1 MDVKM
6 GQWACMQALLLGLV
20 LLLPL
25 LFLKPPPCYGQNTQG
40 APQDGFH
47 FGFTQSVYHATV
59 YENSA
64 ARTYANSKIKMGI
77 HLAQRFW
84 EIRYRITSGDD
95 EGFFKAE
102 EFVLG
107 DFCFLRIRTKG
118 GNAAILN
125 REIQDNYVLT
135 VKASVK
141 GEALLETW
149 TKVSIQ
155 VLDMNDLRPLF
166 SPTTYSVTIA
176 ESTPLRTSI
185 AQVTATDADIGS
197 NGEFYYFFKEKME
210 LFAVHPT
217 SGVVSLSGKLNVDEQ
232 NRYDLEILAVDRG
245 MKLYGNNGVSSTAKL
260 FVHVECVNDH
270 APVMNVVTHT
280 PSYLDKN
287 TVYGMVT
294 VEDQDEGLN
303 GEIDSVF
310 IVGGDPS
317 EKFFVERSVEGTFAI
332 KAFESVN
339 WEIYPFGCN
348 LTLQAKDRGTP
359 PKFSAVKVVHI
370 MVEKRQTTETKFEQE
385 FYDISLNEI
394 SPPGTILEVVKIR
407 PEPDDAEYI
416 LITSADSAFFQMNT
430 ITGVISTTRW
440 FTQVFQDVFNL
451 EVLELDSDLKVK
463 VRITIEDANDNTPTF
478 AQSSYEVFVNESVS
492 VGTNVLTVSAVDQDK
507 GENGYI
513 TYSISSLQPLPFRI
527 NQFSGV
533 ISTTKEL
540 DFESSPESF
549 VFVVRASDWG
559 SPYRRENEVNVTIH
573 LENVND
579 NQPLFEKVA
588 CQGVISGEFPVDEVI
603 TTMSAID
610 IDELELVKYKI
621 ISGNEQGY
629 FDLNPDSGILALQ
642 HSLATANPKNN
653 VFSLK
658 ITATDGENFSDPM
671 FVNISVV
678 HGKFPPKRLTCEE
691 TKVAQKLAE
700 KLLKK
705 SKAST
710 KPKIEEGFIDLF
722 SVNRQTPQFDK
733 TFPTDIVVLEDLKV
747 GSTVFKVN
755 AYDGDTGF
763 NGQILYSISDGN
775 TDSCFTIDM
784 HTGLISVFLP
794 MDREKRDHYLLNLT
808 IYDLGLP
815 QKTAWRLLTVY
826 IEDAN
831 DNAPQFLQ
839 EGGYRI
845 VIPENTAIGT
855 DIIQVEATDK
865 DLGPNGKIVYSLLTS
880 TTQFGINS
888 TNGIVYVA
896 GQLDREFVSTF
907 CLKIEARDKGEKGTQ
922 KFSVT
927 TLKIILEDVNDCAPL
942 FIPSVYRAR
951 ALEDLPVGTVVAW
964 LETQDPDMGFG
975 GQVRY
980 SLANDYNG
988 WFEVDRAS
996 GAIRLTKELDYETQ
1010 QFYNLTVKAKDK
1022 GRPVSLL
1029 SVTFVEVEVVDVN
1042 ENLYAPYFSH
1052 FALTGVVKENA
1063 RIGTTVLQVTANDDD
1078 AGRDGEIQYSIHD
1091 GSGLGRFAIDEET
1104 GLIYTTDMLDRET
1117 KDSYWLT
1124 VYASDHGV
1132 VPQFTTIEV
1141 FIQVEDVNDNAP
1153 LTSEPLYR
1161 PSVPENSPRDVS
1173 VIQIRAQDPDATPTG
1188 TADRLN
1194 YRIISGN
1201 PQNFFTINNHTGLI
1215 TTTSRRLDRE
1225 QQTEHVL
1232 EVLVSDGGPNPR
1244 QSIVWVMIQVLD
1256 ENDNKPTFPEKV
1268 YQVKIPERE
1277 RRKKGEPIYRVF
1289 AYDRDD
1295 GPNSDL
1301 SYGIVDGNEDGKFF
1315 IDPKTAVVSSRK
1327 AFTAGSYDILTIK
1340 ATDNGRPQKS
1350 STARL
1355 HIEWIR
1361 RPPPSTFPLI
1371 FEEPFYNFTVMEN
1384 DKVAEIVGVVSLQ
1397 QSSALLWFDITGGNS
1412 DSVFDVEKA
1421 VGTIIIA
1428 KPLDAEQRSFY
1439 NLTVQATDGTNTA
1452 NTQVH
1457 ITVMDN
1463 NDNDPIFS
1471 QPTYDVTISE
1481 DTPPDTE
1488 VVQVLASDRDEH
1500 HQLTYSLQSSIDP
1513 NSMRLFRIHPTLGVI
1528 YTAQRLDHEACAQHI
1543 FTVIVKDQEFPYRKN
1558 LARVLIEVEDI
1569 NDHVPIFTSAL
1580 YEGSVYES
1588 AAVGS
1593 AVVQVTALDKDKG
1606 ENAELHY
1613 SIEAGNTGN
1622 AFHMEPVLGII
1633 TVARDLDLS
1642 SIGHYV
1648 LTVRVTDS
1656 GTPPLSTT
1664 TVVRISVT
1672 LSDNAGPKFPQPEYQ
1687 TEITENLMVGTS
1699 VTTVSAVSQSTLTFD
1714 IKQGNTDRVFQI
1726 NQYSGVITTLKTLDY
1741 ETTAS
1746 YTLIVQATN
1755 MAGMASNATLVIQ
1768 IVDENDNPPVFQQL
1782 HYHGSI
1788 SEVAPVN
1795 SVVLNSDDSPLVI
1808 KASDADRNQNAL
1820 LVYQIVEDTAKMFFT
1835 VDSGTGSIRTIANL
1849 DHETF
1854 ATFHFHVH
1862 VRDSGRPQLTADSP
1876 TEVTIQVI
1884 DTNDSPPRF
1893 TQNAYETVLL
1903 LPTYVGVEALQV
1915 SATDP
1920 DKDVPTELTYSLTD
1934 GVLEHFAIKPSSGII
1949 LVRNNNFFKERF
1961 RFSVKVSDGK
1971 FSSTALVTI
1980 IVREALD
1987 SGLSFTH
1994 NIYSS
1999 SIEENVSNIT
2009 KVAVVSAV
2017 GNRLNEPLKYALLNA
2032 GTRFRIRSTSGVI
2045 QTTGIPFDREEQEL
2059 YELVVEARREHDRLH
2074 VARVMV
2080 RVQVEDINDN
2090 APVFVG
2096 LPYYAAVQV
2105 EAEPGSPIFRVMAVD
2120 GDKGINGEVSY
2131 YLKDDHGH
2139 FEINRQTGILSL
2151 KRSFESDLS
2160 NVEYQIS
2167 IYAKDSG
2174 YPPLSS
2180 TIEFPITVVNK
2191 AMPVYDKS
2199 FYSVSVNED
2208 VTVHTP
2214 ILGINATSPE
2224 GQNIIYTIVN
2234 GDPFLQFDIG
2244 FDTGVISVIH
2254 SLDYE
2259 TASSYHLTISATDC
2273 LTGAHAEVD
2282 VDVFVQDVND
2292 NPPIFQ
2298 KMSYRV
2304 VLSETAMIGTPAL
2317 QVIATDKDSD
2327 KNNAV
2332 RYQIFSDVR
2341 NSTDYFHIDSS
2352 SGLILTARMLD
2363 HELVQKYDFIV
2374 RATDNGFPPLSSEV
2388 SVTVML
2394 NDMNDNPPVFNQLLY
2409 EAYVN
2414 ELAPRGH
2421 FITCIQASDADSS
2434 DFDKLEYSILSGNEK
2449 MNFLL
2454 EKKTGIITLSNHR
2467 KQRMESAYSLNVSVS
2482 DGVFTSTAQV
2492 HVKVLGA
2499 NLHNPVF
2506 GQNMYEAELRENAAV
2521 GTKVIQVKATD
2532 ADPGVFG
2539 HITYSFVNDMGK
2551 DQFSIDASGHICTVE
2566 KFDREDP
2573 ASKDI
2578 VLTVAARDSGGRV
2591 SYCTVHVTLLDD
2603 NDNAPH
2609 FRATEYRASVKSD
2622 VAKGFLVTQI
2632 QAHDPDDGSN
2642 AKVTYSLY
2650 SEAHVPVVDIL
2661 EIDPD
2666 NGWMVTKGSF
2676 SHLRNSVLSFFVKAV
2691 DGGNPVRH
2699 SLVSVYI
2706 HVLSPDA
2713 FIPSFSQH
2721 HYLFSVPENTPVG
2734 SAVGRVYLNSPLG
2747 YTSVSVTF
2755 ALVNGE
2761 NGENNQDGVFVVE
2774 KDTGVIKLDKSL
2786 DHEAIKEYH
2795 FKVTATAEQA
2805 KLDSVSS
2812 VDTEIKVLDLNDNK
2826 PAFQTNSYDTTIM
2839 EGISAGTRIIQVQ
2852 ALDPD
2857 SGANGQVIYKLGTLI
2872 HSEGDSDM
2880 LLDTFSIDSNTG
2892 WISTRKD
2899 LDHETNPSY
2908 TFTVVASDL
2917 GETLPLSST
2926 STVTVA
2932 VSDINDNPPRFM
2944 ENYYFGSIL
2953 ESDPPGE
2960 VVALLMTR
2968 DDDSSAVNRQVSYH
2982 ITGGNYRGVFALGL
2996 VQGEWKMYVK
3006 GQLDR
3011 EERNLYIINITASDG
3026 LFVSQAMVEVTVMDT
3041 NDNSPICDQAVYTA
3055 YIPEDLPVNSV
3066 LLRVAATD
3074 ADMGIS
3080 AWIQYSLHGPGS
3092 QDFSMD
3098 PDTGE
3103 IKSSVILDR
3112 EVTHNYRLVAQATD
3126 GGGLWCRAEVQLTVT
3141 DVNDN
3146 PPIFTLS
3153 QYTTSVYEDTLTKA
3167 LLTRIQAVDPDEAGL
3182 GRMVVYSLADSAGGF
3197 FSIDKSSGIV
3207 ALERIL
3213 DREVQSAYQITVCA
3227 SDQGS
3232 PVPFYSLVNVTIT
3245 VLDINDNPPVFER
3258 RDQLAT
3264 VPEDMGVGTEVLR
3277 VYAASKD
3284 IGTNAEIT
3292 YSIRSGNEHGKFH
3305 IHPLTGAILVALPL
3319 DYETCRD
3326 YFLTVE
3332 ARDGGNPPLSAITTV
3347 NINLTDVNDNIPMF
3361 SCDLY
3366 SAVVSEDATIGESV
3380 VQLQAEDVDSQQNGA
3395 ILYSIVSGDRD
3406 NQFFIDPLSGVIK
3419 VNKQLDRETV
3429 PSYTLAIRALDG
3441 GIPPMSSTVMA
3452 NIDIS
3457 DINDNPP
3464 TFSPANL
3471 TTVIQENK
3479 PIGTS
3484 ILQLSVIDQDSSHNG
3499 PPFDFRIL
3507 SGNEGREFML
3517 EKDGT
3522 LVANQVFRRDLA
3534 TEYVIQIQVIDSGK
3548 PRMSSSS
3555 MLTVRV
3561 IEESL
3566 HRPVALPL
3574 EVHIVT
3580 MEDEFPGGVI
3590 GQLHATDADPYD
3602 ALTFGHA
3609 PPAQRSLFK
3618 ISPRDGKIIA
3628 LGGLDAGRYSLNA
3641 SVSDGRFAVP
3651 VPVNVHVEQATPEML
3666 REAVTVRFESVAPQ
3680 DFVAVHL
3687 KSVLKVL
3694 QQAAAS
3700 QQQDALH
3707 LLSLQPVGGTQQLDM
3722 LVTVETAGGGY
3733 YKAAY
3738 LTQKLSASR
3747 RQLEEVLR
3755 VSAILDKNC
3764 SGLECRG
3771 AQCEQ
3776 SIILD
3781 SHNLAT
3787 YSTPRVSFV
3796 SPRFH
3801 RTSHCTC
3808 NDASCAVLS
3817 EQCEDQPCPADMQCV
3832 SVEATRERYAC
3843 QCPPGK
3849 LGECAG
3855 HSSLSFSG
3863 NSYIKYR
3870 LSDRMQKEMK
3880 LSLRI
3885 RTLQSRGIIMY
3896 THTEP
3901 CTILKLEEGKLWFQM
3916 SCGLGASGGGSG
3928 SSHDIL
3934 GISGSR
3940 INDGSWH
3947 TVALELNHNFISL
3960 ALDDSYVEQRH
3971 GSSFVQP
3978 LTPDRTI
3985 YFGAL
3990 VQPPNSRSLMG
4001 SQKDHRVLEG
4011 FQGCLDSIML
4021 NNNEL
4026 PLQNKRSQY
4035 AEVVGL
4041 TELKLGCVLYPDA
4054 CLQQPCRNGAT
4065 CTSLPSGGF
4074 SCNCNPQYTGGNCEM
4089 EITACVPNPCQN
4101 GGVCKPIGNAFLCSC
4116 RRGFRGLTCEEDVN
4130 ECDRSNPE
4138 GECENGGTC
4147 VNTHGSFYCNCTA
4160 GFVGQRC
4167 SLRSVVVPDM
4177 QAGHAVVGK
4186 EELIGIAVV
4195 LFVIITLIILFIA
4208 FRKKVFQKNYSRNN
4222 LSLVQDP
4229 ATAALLN
4236 KANGVQ
4242 FKTLHCT
4249 SGDPLNLYSEP
4260 GMGTAM
4266 VGGGGMM
4273 GPPQVPVRPMAYTPC
4288 FQGDPRSTVEKMTDG
4303 RSVELTEMST
4313 FHPES
4318 PRILSGTTRRGV
4330 VVCSVA
4336 PNLPPVSPCRSDCDS
4351 ICKSP
4356 WDSDEGKMVD
4366 LAEEVT
4372 CFSGSNKGTNSEV
4385 QSLSSFQSDSCDD
4398 NASIVTVIRLV
4409 NDAVDTIENEVSVMD
4424 QGQTYNSAQA
4434 SSWHASHAAYHWD
4447 TSDWMPSTR
4456 LSDIEE
4462 VPGFEVG
4469 PGNEVARSSP
4479 HLVGST
4485 RELESDYY
4493 LGGYD
4498 IDSDYPPPHEEEFLS
4513 QDQLPPPLPTGED
4526 YPEPYTPPPANP
4538 PASKESTLSSGSTG
4552 HQHTRQHFHPSQYLP
4567 PHQIPFGEAP
4577 QGDFSNTMCVV
4588 SPGNEDSDD
4597 SVLLNMGLSVAA
4609 SSASDMSAPCGLD
4622 DSEHGSDFDSMDE
4635 LRLGVTIITDSQ
4647 QQTEV

>member
-1 MDVKM
+1 MDVNM
-6 GQWACMQALLLGLV
+6 GQWAGMQAPFLSLALLL
-20 LLLPL
+20 LLLL
-25 LFLKPPPCYGQNTQG
+25 IKPPPCCGQNTQR
-40 APQDGFH
+40 APQDGPH
-47 FGFTQSVYHATV
+47 FGFTQAAYHATV

-64 ARTYANSKIKMGI
+64 ARTYANSKVKMGI
-77 HLAQRFW
+77 HLAQRSW

-102 EFVLG
+102 EYVLG

-141 GEALLETW
+141 GDAFLETW

-166 SPTTYSVTIA
+166 SPTTYSVTIV

-260 FVHVECVNDH
+260 FVHVERMNEH
-270 APVMNVVTHT
+270 APVMNVVTHS
-280 PSYLDKN
+280 PSWLDKN
-287 TVYGMVT
+287 LVYAMVT
-294 VEDQDEGLN
+294 VEDLDEGLN
-303 GEIDSVF
+303 GEIDSVV

-317 EKFFVERSVEGTFAI
+317 EKFFMERSEEGQFAI
-332 KAFESVN
+332 KALESVS
-339 WEIYPFGCN
+339 WETYPYGCN

-359 PKFSAVKVVHI
+359 QKYSAVKVVHI
-370 MVEKRQTTETKFEQE
+370 MVKKRQTEEAKFERE
-385 FYDISLNEI
+385 LYDVSLNEI
-394 SPPGTILEVVKIR
+394 SPPGTIVEAVKIK

-416 LITSADSAFFQMNT
+416 LTPSADSVFFQINT
-430 ITGVISTTRW
+430 LTGVISTTRW
-440 FTQVFQDVFNL
+440 FTQVTQHVFNL
-451 EVLELDSDLKVK
+451 EVLEIDSELKVK
-463 VRITIEDANDNTPTF
+463 VRVHIEDANDNTPTF
-478 AQSSYEVFVNESVS
+478 DQSSYEILVNESVP
-492 VGTNVLTVSAVDQDK
+492 VGTNVLTVSAVDEDK

-513 TYSISSLQPLPFRI
+513 TYSISSLQPLPFKV
-527 NQFSGV
+527 NQFSGI

-540 DFESSPESF
+540 DFESSSESF
-549 VFVVRASDWG
+549 VFIVRASDWG
-559 SPYRRENEVNVTIH
+559 SPYRRESEVNVTIH

-579 NQPLFEKVA
+579 NQPLFEKIA
-588 CQGVISGEFPVDEVI
+588 CQGVLSRDFSVDEVI

-621 ISGNEQGY
+621 ISGNDWGY
-629 FDLNPDSGILALQ
+629 FDLNPDSGVLTLRR
-642 HSLATANPKNN
+642 SLATASPKNGI
-653 VFSLK
+653 FSLK

-671 FVNISVV
+671 FVNITVV
-678 HGKFPPKRLTCEE
+678 QGKSPPKSFNCKE

-733 TFPTDIVVLEDLKV
+733 AFPTDIVVHEDLKV
-747 GSTVFKVN
+747 GSSVFMVN

-763 NGQILYSISDGN
+763 NGQILYSISGGN
-775 TDSCFTIDM
+775 TDSCFTINM
-784 HTGLISVFLP
+784 ETGIISVFLP
-794 MDREKRDHYLLNLT
+794 MDREKRDRYLLNLT

-815 QKTAWRLLTVY
+815 PKTAWRLLTVY
-826 IEDAN
+826 VEDAN

-839 EGGYRI
+839 DGGYTI

-855 DIIQVEATDK
+855 DVIQVDATDK
-865 DLGPNGKIVYSLLTS
+865 DLGSNGEIVYSVLTS

-896 GQLDREFVSTF
+896 GQLDREFVSVF
-907 CLKIEARDKGEKGTQ
+907 NLKIEARDKAEKGSQ
-922 KFSVT
+922 RFSVT
-927 TLKIILEDVNDCAPL
+927 TLKIILEDVNDCPPL
-942 FIPSVYRAR
+942 FIPSVYKAR

-964 LETQDPDMGFG
+964 LETQDPDLGLG

-980 SLANDYNG
+980 SLANEYNG
-988 WFEVDRAS
+988 WFEVDRVS

-1042 ENLYAPYFSH
+1042 ENLYAPYFFH
-1052 FALTGVVKENA
+1052 FALTGLVKENA
-1063 RIGTTVLQVTANDDD
+1063 RIGTTLLQVTAKDDD

-1104 GLIYTTDMLDRET
+1104 GMIYTTDMLDRET

-1141 FIQVEDVNDNAP
+1141 FVQVEDVNDNAP
-1153 LTSEPLYR
+1153 LTSEPVYR
-1161 PSVPENSPRDVS
+1161 PSVQENSPRDVS
-1173 VIQIRAQDPDATPTG
+1173 VVQITAQDPDATPPD

-1201 PQNFFTINNHTGLI
+1201 PQNFFTINTHTGLI
-1215 TTTSRRLDRE
+1215 TTTPRKLDRE

-1232 EVLVSDGGPNPR
+1232 EVLVSDGGPTPR
-1244 QSIVWVMIQVLD
+1244 QSTVWVMVQVLD

-1268 YQVKIPERE
+1268 YQIKLPERE
-1277 RRKKGEPIYRVF
+1277 RKKKGEPIYRVF

-1301 SYGIVDGNEDGKFF
+1301 SYSIVDGNDDGKFF

-1340 ATDNGRPQKS
+1340 AIDNGRPQKS

-1361 RPPPSTFPLI
+1361 RPPPSTLPLL
-1371 FEEPFYNFTVMEN
+1371 FDEPVYNFTVMEN

-1397 QSSALLWFDITGGNS
+1397 QSSAPLWFDITGPRSFREMFYILQSACGRNCSSEAGGNS
-1412 DSVFDVEKA
+1412 DSVFDIEKA

-1428 KPLDAEQRSFY
+1428 KPLDAEQRSLY

-1452 NTQVH
+1452 YTQVH
-1457 ITVMDN
+1457 VTVMDN
-1463 NDNDPIFS
+1463 NDNAPIFS
-1471 QPTYDVTISE
+1471 QTTYEVTISE

-1500 HQLTYSLQSSIDP
+1500 HRLTFSLQSSIDP
-1513 NSMRLFRIHPTLGVI
+1513 NSMRLFRIHPTLGTI

-1543 FTVIVKDQEFPYRKN
+1543 LTVIVKDQEFPYRKN
-1558 LARVLIEVEDI
+1558 LARVLIEVEDT
-1569 NDHVPIFTSAL
+1569 NDHAPIFTSAL

-1606 ENAELHY
+1606 ENAELYY
-1613 SIEAGNTGN
+1613 SIEAGNTGV
-1622 AFHMEPVLGII
+1622 AFYIEPVLGII
-1633 TVARDLDLS
+1633 TVAHDLDLS

-1648 LTVRVTDS
+1648 LTVRATDNGS
-1656 GTPPLSTT
+1656 PPLSTT
-1664 TVVRISVT
+1664 TLVRIAVT
-1672 LSDNAGPKFPQPEYQ
+1672 LSDNTGPKFPQPDYQ
-1687 TEITENLMVGTS
+1687 AEITENAVVGTS
-1699 VTTVSAVSQSTLTFD
+1699 VTTVSAVSQSTLTYD
-1714 IKQGNTDRVFQI
+1714 IKQGNTDHVFQI
-1726 NQYSGVITTLKTLDY
+1726 NQYSGVITTQKPLDY
-1741 ETTAS
+1741 ETTAF
-1746 YTLIVQATN
+1746 YNLIVQAIN

-1768 IVDENDNPPVFQQL
+1768 VVDENDNPPVFQQL

-1788 SEVAPVN
+1788 SEAAPVN
-1795 SVVLNSDDSPLVI
+1795 SLVLNSDESPLVI
-1808 KASDADRNQNAL
+1808 KATDADRNQNAL

-1849 DHETF
+1849 DHETL
-1854 ATFHFHVH
+1854 AIFHFHVH
-1862 VRDSGRPQLTADSP
+1862 VRDNGRPQLTADSP

-1893 TQNAYETVLL
+1893 TQNTYETVLL

-1915 SATDP
+1915 SAIDP
-1920 DKDVPTELTYSLTD
+1920 DKDVSTELTYSLTD
-1934 GVLEHFAIKPSSGII
+1934 GVLEHFAIKPSSGVII
-1949 LVRNNNFFKERF
+1949 VKHNNFSKERF

-1971 FSSTALVTI
+1971 FSSTAMVTI
-1980 IVREALD
+1980 LVRDALD
-1987 SGLSFTH
+1987 SGLRFSQSL
-1994 NIYSS
+1994 YSS
-1999 SIEENVSNIT
+1999 SIQENVSNIS
-2009 KVAVVSAV
+2009 KVAVVNAI
-2017 GNRLNEPLKYALLNA
+2017 GNRLNEPLRYNLLNA
-2032 GTRFRIRSTSGVI
+2032 GTCFRIRSTSGVI
-2045 QTTGIPFDREEQEL
+2045 QTTGIPFDREEQEF
-2059 YELVVEARREHDRLH
+2059 YELIVEARREHDHLH

-2080 RVQVEDINDN
+2080 RLQVEDVNDN
-2090 APVFVG
+2090 VPVFVG

-2105 EAEPGSPIFRVMAVD
+2105 DAEPGSPIFRVMAVD

-2139 FEINRQTGILSL
+2139 FEINQQTGSLSL
-2151 KRSFESDLS
+2151 KRAFESDLS
-2160 NVEYQIS
+2160 NMEYQMM
-2167 IYAKDSG
+2167 IYARDGG

-2191 AMPVYDKS
+2191 AMPVFDKS

-2208 VTVHTP
+2208 VAVHTP

-2224 GQNIIYTIVN
+2224 GQNIIYTIVD
-2234 GDPFLQFDIG
+2234 GDPSLQFDIG

-2254 SLDYE
+2254 SLDFE
-2259 TASSYHLTISATDC
+2259 AASSYQLTVRATDS
-2273 LTGAHAEVD
+2273 LTGARAEVD
-2282 VDVFVQDVND
+2282 VDLVVQDVND

-2298 KMSYRV
+2298 KMFYRV

-2317 QVIATDKDSD
+2317 QVIATDKDSE
-2327 KNNAV
+2327 KNNVV
-2332 RYQIFSDVR
+2332 RYQIFSDVH

-2374 RATDNGFPPLSSEV
+2374 KATDNGFPPLSSEV
-2388 SVTVML
+2388 SVIVMV

-2421 FITCIQASDADSS
+2421 FVTCVQASDADSS
-2434 DFDKLEYSILSGNEK
+2434 DFAKLEYSILSGNER
-2449 MNFLL
+2449 MNFVMD
-2454 EKKTGIITLSNHR
+2454 KKTGIITLSSHR
-2467 KQRMESAYSLNVSVS
+2467 KQRMEPAYSLNVSVS

-2499 NLHNPVF
+2499 NLYSPVF
-2506 GQNMYEAELRENAAV
+2506 GQNIYEAELRENSAV

-2539 HITYSFVNDMGK
+2539 HIMYSFVNDMGK
-2551 DQFSIDASGHICTVE
+2551 DQFSIDASGQITIVE
-2566 KFDREDP
+2566 KLDREDP
-2573 ASKDI
+2573 ANKDI
-2578 VLTVAARDSGGRV
+2578 VLTVAAQDSGGSV
-2591 SYCTVHVTLLDD
+2591 SYCTVQVTLMDD
-2603 NDNAPH
+2603 NDNVPR
-2609 FRATEYRASVKSD
+2609 FLATEYRTSVKSD
-2622 VAKGFLVTQI
+2622 VAKGFLVMQI
-2632 QAHDPDDGSN
+2632 QAYDPDDGTN
-2642 AKVTYSLY
+2642 AKVTYSIY
-2650 SEAHVPVVDIL
+2650 SEAHVPVADIL

-2691 DGGNPVRH
+2691 DGGSPVRH

-2713 FIPSFSQH
+2713 FIPSFGQH
-2721 HYLFSVPENTPVG
+2721 QYLFSMPEDTAIGTAIGAVRLNTPPG
-2734 SAVGRVYLNSPLG
+2734 YASLSA
-2747 YTSVSVTF
+2747 TF

-2761 NGENNQDGVFVVE
+2761 TGENNQDGVFVVE
-2774 KDTGVIKLDKSL
+2774 KDTGFIKLDKPL
-2786 DHEAIKEYH
+2786 DHEMIKGYH
-2795 FKVTATAEQA
+2795 FKVTATVQQA
-2805 KLDSVSS
+2805 KLDSVTS
-2812 VDTEIKVLDLNDNK
+2812 VDVEIKVLDLNDNK
-2826 PAFQTNSYDTTIM
+2826 PAFEANLYEATVM
-2839 EGISAGTRIIQVQ
+2839 EGMSVGTRIIQVQ
-2852 ALDPD
+2852 AQDPD
-2857 SGANGQVIYKLGTLI
+2857 SGGNGQVTYSLGALI
-2872 HSEGDSDM
+2872 QSEGDADT
-2880 LLDTFSIDSNTG
+2880 LIGTFSIDSNTG
-2892 WISTRKD
+2892 WISTQKD

-2917 GETLPLSST
+2917 GETLSLSST
-2926 STVTVA
+2926 TTVTVA
-2932 VSDINDNPPRFM
+2932 VSDINDNPPKFL
-2944 ENYYFGSIL
+2944 EQHYFGSVQ

-2960 VVALLMTR
+2960 VVAVLNTR

-3006 GQLDR
+3006 WPLDR
-3011 EERNLYIINITASDG
+3011 EERNLYIINVTASDG
-3026 LFVSQAMVEVTVMDT
+3026 LFVSQATVEVTVIDT
-3041 NDNSPICDQAVYTA
+3041 NDNSPICDQTVYSA
-3055 YIPEDLPVNSV
+3055 SIPEDLPVNSV
-3066 LLRVAATD
+3066 LLKVGATD
-3074 ADMGIS
+3074 ADVGIS

-3092 QDFSMD
+3092 QDFIID
-3098 PDTGE
+3098 PNTGE
-3103 IKSSVILDR
+3103 VKSSVILDR
-3112 EVTHNYRLVAQATD
+3112 EMTPDYRLVAQATD
-3126 GGGLWCRAEVQLTVT
+3126 GGGRWCRAEIQLVVT

-3153 QYTTSVYEDTLTKA
+3153 QYTTSVYEGTATKA
-3167 LLTRIQAVDPDEAGL
+3167 LLTRIQAIDPDEAGP
-3182 GRMVVYSLADSAGGF
+3182 GRMVIYSLADSAGGS

-3207 ALERIL
+3207 VLERIL
-3213 DREVQSAYQITVCA
+3213 DREVQPTYQITVHA
-3227 SDQGS
+3227 SDLGLPLPLS
-3232 PVPFYSLVNVTIT
+3232 SLVNVTIT

-3258 RDQLAT
+3258 RDHLAT
-3264 VPEDMGVGTEVLR
+3264 VPEDVGVGTEVLR

-3305 IHPLTGAILVALPL
+3305 IHPLTGAILVAQSL

-3332 ARDGGNPPLSAITTV
+3332 ARDGGTPPLSAITTV
-3347 NINLTDVNDNIPMF
+3347 NINLTDVNDNAPMF

-3366 SAVVSEDATIGESV
+3366 AAVVPEDSTIGESV
-3380 VQLQAEDVDSQQNGA
+3380 VQLIAEDVDSQLNGA
-3395 ILYSIVSGDRD
+3395 ILYSIISGDRG
-3406 NQFFIDPLSGVIK
+3406 NQFFIDPLRGVIK

-3429 PSYTLAIRALDG
+3429 PSYSLAIRALDS
-3441 GIPPMSSTVMA
+3441 GIPPMSSTVMV

-3471 TTVIQENK
+3471 TAVTQENK

-3484 ILQLSVIDQDSSHNG
+3484 ILQLSVTDQDSSHNG

-3507 SGNEGREFML
+3507 SGNEGGEFVL

-3534 TEYVIQIQVIDSGK
+3534 TEYVIQIQVTDSGN
-3548 PRMSSSS
+3548 PRLSSTS

-3602 ALTFGHA
+3602 VLTFGHA

-3641 SVSDGRFAVP
+3641 SVSDGRFAMP
-3651 VPVNVHVEQATPEML
+3651 VPVSVHVEQATPEML

-3680 DFVAVHL
+3680 DFVALHL
-3687 KSVLKVL
+3687 KNVLKVL
-3694 QQAAAS
+3694 QQAAAT
-3700 QQQDALH
+3700 QKQDTVH

-3722 LVTVETAGGGY
+3722 LIAVETARDGY

-3747 RQLEEVLR
+3747 RQLEGVLR

-3801 RTSHCTC
+3801 RTLRCTC

-3817 EQCEDQPCPADMQCV
+3817 EQCEDQSCPADMQCV
-3832 SVEATRERYAC
+3832 SIEATRGHYAC

-3870 LSDRMQKEMK
+3870 LSGSDGLQTELK

-3896 THTEP
+3896 TQTEP
-3901 CTILKLEEGKLWFQM
+3901 CTVLKLEEGKLWFQLA
-3916 SCGLGASGGGSG
+3916 CGLGSGGGG
-3928 SSHDIL
+3928 GDGPDML
-3934 GISGSR
+3934 GISGRR
-3940 INDGSWH
+3940 INDGNWH
-3947 TVALELNHNFISL
+3947 TVALELNRNLSSL
-3960 ALDDSYVEQRH
+3960 ALDDSYVEQRR
-3971 GSSFVQP
+3971 GPSVIQP
-3978 LTPDRTI
+3978 LAPDRSI

-3990 VQPPNSRSLMG
+3990 VQHPNSRSLMD
-4001 SQKDHRVLEG
+4001 SRKDPRVLEG
-4011 FQGCLDSIML
+4011 FQGCLDSVML

-4026 PLQNKRSQY
+4026 PLQNKRSRY

-4041 TELKLGCVLYPDA
+4041 TEMKLGCILYPDA

-4065 CTSLPSGGF
+4065 CTTLPSGGF
-4074 SCNCNPQYTGGNCEM
+4074 SCSCSPQYTGGRCEM

-4101 GGVCKPIGNAFLCSC
+4101 GGACKPIGNAFFCSC
-4116 RRGFRGLTCEEDVN
+4116 RRGFKGLTCEEDVN

-4138 GECENGGTC
+4138 GECENGGVC

-4167 SLRSVVVPDM
+4167 SLRPVVVPDM

-4195 LFVIITLIILFIA
+4195 LFVIITLIVLFIA

-4249 SGDPLNLYSEP
+4249 PGDPLTLYTE
-4260 GMGTAM
+4260 TV

-4288 FQGDPRSTVEKMTDG
+4288 FQGDPRSTLEKMVDG
-4303 RSVELTEMST
+4303 RSVEHTEMST

-4318 PRILSGTTRRGV
+4318 PRILSGSTRRGV

-4351 ICKSP
+4351 IRKSP

-4366 LAEEVT
+4366 MAEEVT
-4372 CFSGSNKGTNSEV
+4372 CFSGSNKGSNSEV
-4385 QSLSSFQSDSCDD
+4385 QSLNSFQSDSCDD
-4398 NASIVTVIRLV
+4398 N
-4409 NDAVDTIENEVSVMD
+4409 
-4424 QGQTYNSAQA
+4424 
-4434 SSWHASHAAYHWD
+4434 AYHWD

-4462 VPGFEVG
+4462 VAGYEAG
-4469 PGNEVARSSP
+4469 PGSDVAGSVP
-4479 HLVGST
+4479 HLGGST
-4485 RELESDYY
+4485 RALESDYY

-4498 IDSDYPPPHEEEFLS
+4498 IDSDYAPPHEEEFLS
-4513 QDQLPPPLPTGED
+4513 QDQLPPPLPTSED
-4526 YPEPYTPPPANP
+4526 FPEPYTPIPSNLPV
-4538 PASKESTLSSGSTG
+4538 SKESTLSSGSTG
-4552 HQHTRQHFHPSQYLP
+4552 DQHARPHFHPSQYLP
-4567 PHQIPFGEAP
+4567 PHQLPL
-4577 QGDFSNTMCVV
+4577 GDFSTAMSGVT
-4588 SPGNEDSDD
+4588 PGNGDTDD
-4597 SVLLNMGLSVAA
+4597 SLSLNMRLSVGA

-4622 DSEHGSDFDSMDE
+4622 DSEHSSDFDSMDE
-4635 LRLGVTIITDSQ
+4635 LRRGVTIITDSQ